1 LEYAF
6 RNLKLWEVS
15 PEEFKREGLEGLL
28 PWLPLSEEGN
38 NQEVVEEMIAELK
51 ARDRTDLMPFGWVFA
66 GLVLQG
72 DEEWLRERFTA
83 MKDLF
88 QESPVYQWI
97 VEEGIEKG
105 VQLGIEKS
113 LQQGMKQGLQKGMH
127 QLRQM
132 YKSVFP
138 FLLH

>member
-1 LEYAF
+1 
-6 RNLKLWEVS
+6 
-15 PEEFKREGLEGLL
+15 
-28 PWLPLSEEGN
+28 
-38 NQEVVEEMIAELK
+38 MIAELK

-66 GLVLQG
+66 GLVLQE

-105 VQLGIEKS
+105 LEKG
-113 LQQGMKQGLQKGMH
+113 LQQGLQ
-127 QLRQM
+127 QLRQVLVRRVQ
-132 YKSVFP
+132 KRFP
-138 FLLH
+138 VLAPLAREQAALIEDFEVLNNTIDAIIDAEAIEEARRILEEAHPSRS